1 MPVAV
6 AAKIIALS
14 EDLGSQRRVA
24 ELLDV
29 SPAQVTRWRK
39 GGGIDIDNADRV
51 DLLEY
56 VVANL
61 QRIYEPEVV
70 EKWLLGLNPRLRDRR
85 HDNPERYGCIYGA
98 EDPISAIVEALAR
111 FRGSDQLTASMLMRS
126 GRPLALA
133 EIELPEDAPTIDL
146 DDPALLAERE
156 LRPSLIA
163 THHRELTQNIAED
176 LYLERGDVVG
186 LRWWSTFEAT
196 WRNWTLFGD
205 RAGSLLR
212 LVEVNEMRLGDP
224 DIQ

>member
-1 MPVAV
+1 VRLWRAV
-6 AAKIIALS
+6 PLDSAA
-14 EDLGSQRRVA
+14 EDDERGGPLWFPREQQGLG
-24 ELLDV
+24 
-29 SPAQVTRWRK
+29 
-39 GGGIDIDNADRV
+39 
-51 DLLEY
+51 
-56 VVANL
+56 
-61 QRIYEPEVV
+61 
-70 EKWLLGLNPRLRDRR
+70 R

-111 FRGSDQLTASMLMRS
+111 FRGLDRLTAPMLMRS

-176 LYLERGDVVG
+176 LYLEHDDVVG

-205 RAGSLLR
+205 RVGSLLR
-212 LVEVNEMRLGDP
+212 LVEVNEMRLDDP
-224 DIQ
+224 DIQEAATMLGLSS

>member
-1 MPVAV
+1 MRLWRAV
-6 AAKIIALS
+6 PLDRAARDDERGGSLS
-14 EDLGSQRRVA
+14 FPREQQGLG
-24 ELLDV
+24 
-29 SPAQVTRWRK
+29 
-39 GGGIDIDNADRV
+39 
-51 DLLEY
+51 
-56 VVANL
+56 
-61 QRIYEPEVV
+61 
-70 EKWLLGLNPRLRDRR
+70 R

-111 FRGSDQLTASMLMRS
+111 FRGSDRLTAPMLMRS

-176 LYLERGDVVG
+176 LYLEHDDVVG

-205 RAGSLLR
+205 RVGSLLR
-212 LVEVNEMRLGDP
+212 LVEVNEMRLDDP
-224 DIQ
+224 DIQEAATMLGLSW